1 MKKALSAILKYGIP
15 IGISVGLAWYLYT
28 NVDLDAIVTSMR
40 QDVNYW
46 WFVPVIVVSIFS
58 HIFRALRWRFIGF
71 LSVVGLLCVAASSY
85 YRTEAAPL
93 HYVGGILCALCA
105 TVVTAIINPL
115 LLLGWLL
122 YLIEMLIAKWR
133 NWCFWGEVLV
143 FVLLVAALIR

>member
-1 MKKALSAILKYGIP
+1 MIALIALLVAAMVVTIATIKKKGVPDSVSEIAYIIP
-15 IGISVGLAWYLYT
+15 HWAFSSWIAVVGVLLMP
-28 NVDLDAIVTSMR
+28 DMMEHLPDGL
-40 QDVNYW
+40 Q
-46 WFVPVIVVSIFS
+46 
-58 HIFRALRWRFIGF
+58 FIGF

>member
-1 MKKALSAILKYGIP
+1 MNCFTATVVLLMP
-15 IGISVGLAWYLYT
+15 DMMEHLPDGL
-28 NVDLDAIVTSMR
+28 
-40 QDVNYW
+40 Q
-46 WFVPVIVVSIFS
+46 
-58 HIFRALRWRFIGF
+58 FIGF